1 MKLGTFSYLPE
12 MNPQQVRKQA
22 EYAVAR
28 GWNAA
33 IEHVAPAQA
42 TATYWY
48 MWKLPLFG
56 EKSVERILAEAEA
69 CHKAHPGHHVRLVA
83 YDNARQ
89 TQGTAMVVHRGK
101 AD

>member
-1 MKLGTFSYLPE
+1 MKLGTFSYLPA
-12 MNPQQVRKQA
+12 MSPQQVRKQA
-22 EYAVAR
+22 EYVVAR

-33 IEHVAPAQA
+33 IEHVEPEQA
-42 TATYWY
+42 TATYWF

-69 CHKAHPGHHVRLVA
+69 CAAAHPAHHVRLLG

-89 TQGTAMVVHRGK
+89 TLGAAMVIRR
-101 AD
+101 AAT